1 MFIMSRIVA
10 KLNVVLS
17 FLNKTKIFITLTYIH
32 SKPKDSKKVKNEF
45 DNSFNSYRIHNG
57 NYG

>member
-1 MFIMSRIVA
+1 MSRIVA

-17 FLNKTKIFITLTYIH
+17 FLNKTKIFITLAYIH